1 MRIAFFAQRV
11 PYPPD
16 RGDKITTCNEVAFL
30 ASRHEVEVFCTA
42 DGFNDLANAE
52 ALRARVRCVHVEPV
66 HAASARLRALASLAT
81 RQPFSIA
88 YFHSSRLRRAFD
100 RRHAERPFD
109 AALIYSSS
117 MAQFA
122 EGATAIPRVMQ
133 FADLDS
139 LKWQQ
144 YAARSRWPLR
154 WLYGR
159 EARLLLAYE
168 RRIAHEFSHSLVCTP
183 LELADFRRLIP
194 GAPVSCV
201 ANGVDLEYFRP
212 EPQGQRRAA
221 NIVFTGM
228 MDYLPNVDA
237 VDWFARCILPVVRER
252 VPEATFT
259 ICGARPSV
267 RVRALSDLPG
277 VEVTGRV
284 EDVRPYVAR
293 AAACVVPLRMARGI
307 QNKLLEAMAM
317 GRACVVTPEAAAGL
331 EPAAR
336 PAVTIGNGEQGFAAA
351 TSALLENPAAAAAL
365 GAKARSAVET
375 LYRWDTQL
383 DRLERIL
390 LGVPP
395 APQSV
400 SH

>member
-1 MRIAFFAQRV
+1 
-11 PYPPD
+11 
-16 RGDKITTCNEVAFL
+16 
-30 ASRHEVEVFCTA
+30 
-42 DGFNDLANAE
+42 
-52 ALRARVRCVHVEPV
+52 
-66 HAASARLRALASLAT
+66 
-81 RQPFSIA
+81 
-88 YFHSSRLRRAFD
+88 
-100 RRHAERPFD
+100 
-109 AALIYSSS
+109 
-117 MAQFA
+117 
-122 EGATAIPRVMQ
+122 
-133 FADLDS
+133 
-139 LKWQQ
+139 
-144 YAARSRWPLR
+144 
-154 WLYGR
+154 
-159 EARLLLAYE
+159 
-168 RRIAHEFSHSLVCTP
+168 
-183 LELADFRRLIP
+183 
-194 GAPVSCV
+194 
-201 ANGVDLEYFRP
+201 
-212 EPQGQRRAA
+212 
-221 NIVFTGM
+221 
-228 MDYLPNVDA
+228 
-237 VDWFARCILPVVRER
+237 
-252 VPEATFT
+252 
-259 ICGARPSV
+259 V